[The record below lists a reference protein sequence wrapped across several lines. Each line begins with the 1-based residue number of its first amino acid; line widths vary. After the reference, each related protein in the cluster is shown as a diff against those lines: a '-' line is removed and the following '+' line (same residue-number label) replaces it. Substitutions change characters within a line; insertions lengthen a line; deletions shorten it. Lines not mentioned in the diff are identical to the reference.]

1 MEPRSVLARVC
12 HLRARSVAAFSVDSS
27 ELLDVK
33 TNKHFFDGAWGI
45 YIRRSD
51 NPAIWDRS

>member
-1 MEPRSVLARVC
+1 MEPRSVLGRVC
-12 HLRARSVAAFSVDSS
+12 HLHARSVAASSVGSS
-27 ELLDVK
+27 ELLDVQ
-33 TNKHFFDGAWGI
+33 TNKYFFGGAWNI